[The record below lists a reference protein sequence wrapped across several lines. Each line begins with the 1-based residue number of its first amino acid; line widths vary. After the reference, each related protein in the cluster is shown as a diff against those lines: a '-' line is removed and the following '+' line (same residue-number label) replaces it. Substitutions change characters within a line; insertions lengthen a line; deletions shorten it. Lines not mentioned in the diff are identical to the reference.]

1 MFLGKYAELY
11 DLFHANKNYKKDVLQ
26 IIKAIGFRE
35 TEGLLGFDFGCGTGV
50 HAFEFEKLGVRVE
63 GYDISEDM
71 LATAQKKYPN
81 LKFSQNLEDF
91 NKQYDF
97 TYSLFDVI
105 SYQVSREAALNLIT
119 ELFLRTKSGSYCL
132 VDSWNARGVLLDPPK
147 TNERMVT
154 TSFGDIIRRVIPDS
168 NRSSENLY
176 ELSIQLLKHN
186 SQKPFRTETHVLR
199 AWSPEQVKEMMSSV
213 GFEELVVFNPIDL
226 DLQFEEDDWR
236 FGVRAR
242 KP

>member
-11 DLFHANKNYKKDVLQ
+11 DLFHANKNYKNDVLQ
-26 IIKAIGFRE
+26 IIKAIGCRE
-35 TEGLLGFDFGCGTGV
+35 TEGLSGFDFGCGTGV

-71 LATAQKKYPN
+71 LTTAQRKYPN

-119 ELFLRTKSGSYCL
+119 QLFLRTKSGSYSRPLECKRDQ
-132 VDSWNARGVLLDPPK
+132 V
-147 TNERMVT
+147 
-154 TSFGDIIRRVIPDS
+154 
-168 NRSSENLY
+168 NLQQHQHCC
-176 ELSIQLLKHN
+176 S
-186 SQKPFRTETHVLR
+186 
-199 AWSPEQVKEMMSSV
+199 
-213 GFEELVVFNPIDL
+213 
-226 DLQFEEDDWR
+226 
-236 FGVRAR
+236 
-242 KP
+242 